1 MADDFEVGAPPP
13 EESSNRTFLIAAAA
27 IGGLLILSMICL
39 AVYALVLAPR
49 AREARL
55 QEATQIVLEN
65 TRVAQAL
72 TEEAQGTRVTPTATA
87 TRTAQA
93 TATSTRTQVV
103 VLATATPGAT
113 GAIGG
118 AQTATTAARRTAT
131 ARALAQVRTPTP
143 RALPSTGLGDDVRV
157 LGLFLAGALL
167 IAIVVVAR
175 SIRTT
180 SAD

>member
-39 AVYALVLAPR
+39 AVYSLVLAPR

-87 TRTAQA
+87 TRTALA

-103 VLATATPGAT
+103 VLATATPLAT
-113 GAIGG
+113 GAVG
-118 AQTATTAARRTAT
+118 
-131 ARALAQVRTPTP
+131 QVREVLPK
-143 RALPSTGLGDDVRV
+143 AISLPSGI
-157 LGLFLAGALL
+157 LARC
-167 IAIVVVAR
+167 AIVDLDGFGAATVPLANLE
-175 SIRTT
+175 ILQ
-180 SAD
+180 

>member
-87 TRTAQA
+87 TRTALA
-93 TATSTRTQVV
+93 TATQVV
-103 VLATATPGAT
+103 VLATATPVAT
-113 GAIGG
+113 QPIGG
-118 AQTATTAARRTAT
+118 PQTATASARRTAT
-131 ARALAQVRTPTP
+131 ARALAQARTPTP
-143 RALPSTGLGDDVRV
+143 RALPSTGLGDEDGIV
-157 LGLFLAGALL
+157 GLLLAGAVLV
-167 IAIVVVAR
+167 AIVVVAR
-175 SIRTT
+175 RIRTT

>member
-1 MADDFEVGAPPP
+1 MAEDFEVGAPPP

-55 QEATQIVLEN
+55 LEATQIVLEN

-72 TEEAQGTRVTPTATA
+72 TEEAQGTRVTPTSTA
-87 TRTAQA
+87 TRTPLA
-93 TATSTRTQVV
+93 TPTSTQVV
-103 VLATATPGAT
+103 VLATATPVAT
-113 GAIGG
+113 QAVGG
-118 AQTATTAARRTAT
+118 PQTATTAARRTAT
-131 ARALAQVRTPTP
+131 ARALAQARTPTP
-143 RALPSTGLGDDVRV
+143 RALPSTGLGDEDGVV
-157 LGLFLAGALL
+157 GLLLAGAVLV
-167 IAIVVVAR
+167 AIVVVAR
-175 SIRTT
+175 RIRMT